1 MFNKAGLQK
10 LETCTK
16 KESSQITK
24 QNLTCK
30 YSEWYDFSPNRVF
43 NININ
48 SNLKKENKNII
59 TSFRGPHL

>member
-1 MFNKAGLQK
+1 MFNRITKF
-10 LETCTK
+10 EICTK

-24 QNLTCK
+24 QNLTLK
-30 YSEWYDFSPNRVF
+30 YLMNPNRVR

-59 TSFRGPHL
+59 TSFRGPLL